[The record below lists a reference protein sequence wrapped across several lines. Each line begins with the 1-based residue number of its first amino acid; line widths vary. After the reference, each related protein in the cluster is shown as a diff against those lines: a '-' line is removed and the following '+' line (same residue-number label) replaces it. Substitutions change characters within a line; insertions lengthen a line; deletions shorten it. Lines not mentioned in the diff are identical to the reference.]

1 MENEN
6 ADYVHGSDLLV
17 GILEEDVFNPLGHSK
32 TCTITNTAETKDRAV
47 KPTLEEKAKAAA
59 AGKWKEKSVSG
70 LSVSISSEGFV
81 FYGDGMGYDKLLE
94 MWESGN
100 PVPVKYALRG
110 EEDTKYRQGNFIIT
124 SLEEVSAADDDATYS
139 ISLENSGP
147 VEVKVVTPK
156 A

>member
-17 GILEEDVFNPLGHSK
+17 GILVEDVFNPLGHSK

-47 KPTLEEKAKAAA
+47 KPTLEEKAAAAA

-81 FYGDGMGYDKLLE
+81 FTVMAWAMTNCWRCG
-94 MWESGN
+94 
-100 PVPVKYALRG
+100 
-110 EEDTKYRQGNFIIT
+110 
-124 SLEEVSAADDDATYS
+124 
-139 ISLENSGP
+139 
-147 VEVKVVTPK
+147 K
-156 A
+156 AGILFL

>member
-17 GILEEDVFNPLGHSK
+17 GILVEDVFNPLGHSK

-100 PVPVKYALRG
+100 PVPA
-110 EEDTKYRQGNFIIT
+110 KYRQGNFIIT

>member
-17 GILEEDVFNPLGHSK
+17 GILVEDVFNPLGHSK

-70 LSVSISSEGFV
+70 LFFTVMAWAMTNCWRCG
-81 FYGDGMGYDKLLE
+81 
-94 MWESGN
+94 
-100 PVPVKYALRG
+100 
-110 EEDTKYRQGNFIIT
+110 
-124 SLEEVSAADDDATYS
+124 
-139 ISLENSGP
+139 
-147 VEVKVVTPK
+147 K
-156 A
+156 AGILFL

>member
-17 GILEEDVFNPLGHSK
+17 GILVEDVFNPLGHSK

-110 EEDTKYRQGNFIIT
+110 EEDT
-124 SLEEVSAADDDATYS
+124 EEVSAADDDATYS

>member
-1 MENEN
+1 M
-6 ADYVHGSDLLV
+6 
-17 GILEEDVFNPLGHSK
+17 
-32 TCTITNTAETKDRAV
+32 
-47 KPTLEEKAKAAA
+47 KPTLEEKAAAAA

-94 MWESGN
+94 MCESGN

>member
-17 GILEEDVFNPLGHSK
+17 GILVEDVFNPLGHSK

-70 LSVSISSEGFV
+70 LS
-81 FYGDGMGYDKLLE
+81 DKLLE